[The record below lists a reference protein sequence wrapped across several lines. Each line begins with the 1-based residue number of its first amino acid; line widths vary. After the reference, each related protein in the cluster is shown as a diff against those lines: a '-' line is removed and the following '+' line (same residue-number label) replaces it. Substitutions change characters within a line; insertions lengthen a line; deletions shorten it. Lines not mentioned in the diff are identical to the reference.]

1 MQAYPTEGIQ
11 FWEGEM
17 YTELLN
23 HSKTQE
29 IEREMSRIRLVSL
42 AEKAASPRHR
52 PSAAPKRRAAP
63 ALPLRLLR
71 ALRPAS

>member
-1 MQAYPTEGIQ
+1 MGV
-11 FWEGEM
+11 EM
-17 YTELLN
+17 YTEFLN

-29 IEREMSRIRLVSL
+29 IEREVRRIRLVGL
-42 AEKAASPRHR
+42 AEKAGSPRYH
-52 PSAAPKRRAAP
+52 PAPEPKPRAAP